1 MLAGQ
6 AASQHAMK
14 DEPTEEELDAYF
26 AMCEVEQKSGND
38 VFGKTKEKMQTILDL
53 KKELIDSGWW
63 DIEERISSYGWT
75 GSIKRRTPLF
85 CWAKNTAYRKK
96 MKKKGKRNMNKKDDF
111 ELFAYSITESY
122 NNCKKFLKEEFGKE
136 GRKKLQKKAK
146 GQKAGA
152 DA

>member
-1 MLAGQ
+1 MFLARQ
-6 AASQHAMK
+6 RKRYRRRKASI
-14 DEPTEEELDAYF
+14 PGCGT
-26 AMCEVEQKSGND
+26 S
-38 VFGKTKEKMQTILDL
+38 
-53 KKELIDSGWW
+53 
-63 DIEERISSYGWT
+63 WT

>member
-1 MLAGQ
+1 MFLARQ
-6 AASQHAMK
+6 RKRYRRRKASI
-14 DEPTEEELDAYF
+14 PGCGT
-26 AMCEVEQKSGND
+26 S
-38 VFGKTKEKMQTILDL
+38 
-53 KKELIDSGWW
+53 
-63 DIEERISSYGWT
+63 WT

-111 ELFAYSITESY
+111 ELFAYSIAESS
-122 NNCKKFLKEEFGKE
+122 GKRAE
-136 GRKKLQKKAK
+136 KIAKGAK